1 MKKAIQVV
9 IPPTENQFKALKI
22 IRDNPKIK
30 GIEFARLMWS
40 DSAMHKQSDKI
51 VNRNGLFY
59 MFKLVKRSWVTEHNW
74 KFELTKEGL
83 NQLKL

>member
-1 MKKAIQVV
+1 MLLA
-9 IPPTENQFKALKI
+9 TYSLKI

-30 GIEFARLMWS
+30 GIEFARLMWA
-40 DSAMHKQSDKI
+40 DSNMMNHSAKKI
-51 VNRNGLFY
+51 NRNGLYY

-83 NQLKL
+83 KELIGVIK